1 MRNGRKQVRWVL
13 MPVKSFGAGE
23 LDHAGLRGV
32 VRIAASTTMSFYQ
45 DFNDKQAIEA
55 WHARPRAPFRTLEL
69 KPLAPTLGAEIRGVD
84 LSRPLS
90 DEQFGEIK
98 RAMSEYLVL
107 AFRDQKLDSEQH
119 KQFARRFGTLHRHV
133 LAKARAIAGGTDDPE
148 ILAWRTGAESRFTAG
163 DGWHND
169 VSCDAAPIWASF
181 LRVTRLPEG
190 GGGDTAFSNMILA
203 YESLS
208 PAYKAFLDTLTAV
221 HDGALAWTAGYGSKP
236 EPGKTF
242 PASEHPV
249 VARHPVTGQKF
260 LYVNASFTTH
270 IVQLQ
275 RDESQ
280 AVLQQ
285 LFRHVEKHL
294 SFQVRVHWEPNTLLL
309 WDNWA
314 TQHHAV
320 WDYFPEER
328 WGERVSACLEHGPQ
342 A

>member
-1 MRNGRKQVRWVL
+1 
-13 MPVKSFGAGE
+13 
-23 LDHAGLRGV
+23 
-32 VRIAASTTMSFYQ
+32 MSFYQ
-45 DFNDKQAIEA
+45 DFNDKQAIDA
-55 WHARPRAPFRTLEL
+55 WHRIPRAPFRTLEL
-69 KPLAPTLGAEIRGVD
+69 KPLAPTLGAEVRGVD
-84 LSRPLS
+84 LSRPIS
-90 DEQFGEIK
+90 DEQFAEVR
-98 RAMSEYLVL
+98 RAMSEYLVI

-119 KQFARRFGTLHRHV
+119 KAFARRFGTLHRHV

-148 ILAWRTGAESRFTAG
+148 ILAWRTGPESRFTAG
-163 DGWHND
+163 DGWHHD
-169 VSCDAAPIWASF
+169 VSCDPSPIWGSF

-208 PAYKAFLDTLTAV
+208 PAYKTFLDTLTAV

-249 VARHPVTGQKF
+249 VARHPATGQKF
-260 LYVNASFTTH
+260 LFVNASFTSH

-285 LFRHVEKHL
+285 LLRHVEKHL
-294 SFQVRVHWEPNTLLL
+294 SFQVRVHWEPNTLLF

-320 WDYFPEER
+320 WDYFPQER
-328 WGERVSACLEHGPQ
+328 WGERVSVYLERGPQ
-342 A
+342 P